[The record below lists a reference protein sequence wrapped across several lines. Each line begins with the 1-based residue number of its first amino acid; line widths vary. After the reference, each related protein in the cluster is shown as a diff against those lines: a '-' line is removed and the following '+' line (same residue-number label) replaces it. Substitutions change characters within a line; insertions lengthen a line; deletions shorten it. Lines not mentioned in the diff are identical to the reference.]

1 MYQPLCLAGDKGAQ
15 VESLIQ
21 FLTDF
26 GYIVLGAWVLA
37 ESIGLP
43 LPATPV
49 LLAAGTLSAKGP
61 FQLWLALLVSV
72 SSCLISDLFWFGVGR
87 KGNQKVLKL
96 ICRMSLE
103 PDSCVRRTSKVIEK
117 YGPKSLLVTKF
128 IPGLNAVAAPLAGS
142 GGVPLSTFLLFDL
155 LGSTIWCG
163 SFLGIGYLFRER
175 VAEVAVALGHFKW
188 ELALILLVIIPAAYI
203 AFKYRQR
210 RKFIREIWTERI
222 TPEELR
228 TRIDSGENIV
238 VVDLRHALDFLPD
251 PRILPNAIRISP
263 DELEERFT
271 EILPDREVVLYC
283 T

>member
-1 MYQPLCLAGDKGAQ
+1 MEA
-15 VESLIQ
+15 LIH
-21 FLTDF
+21 FLTEF

-49 LLAAGTLSAKGP
+49 LLAAGVLSAKGP

-72 SSCLISDLFWFGVGR
+72 FSCLISDLFWFGVGR
-87 KGNQKVLKL
+87 KGNHKVLKL

-103 PDSCVRRTSKVIEK
+103 PDSCVRRTGKVIET

-155 LGSTIWCG
+155 LGSIFWCG
-163 SFLGIGYLFRER
+163 SFLGLGFLFRER
-175 VAEVAVALGHFKW
+175 VTEVAESLGHFKW
-188 ELALILLVIIPAAYI
+188 TLTLTLLVIIPAAYI

-228 TRIDSGENIV
+228 KRIDGGEKVI
-238 VVDLRHALDFLPD
+238 VVDLRHDLDFLPD
-251 PRILPNAIRISP
+251 PRILPNAIRIP
-263 DELEERFT
+263 PEDLEERFT